1 MAKTNYQTIDEYH
14 QAFSGEAL
22 TRLETVRKVVNEVVP
37 DAEECISYQI
47 PCFKY
52 RGYLIYYCA
61 FPKHISLSHP
71 YSEAF
76 WEHFKAD
83 LEGYKTSKSVIQ
95 FPMDKPLPETLIKKI
110 VAFRKKENEEK
121 AAHNK
126 KRA

>member
-1 MAKTNYQTIDEYH
+1 MAKTNYQTIDDYH
-14 QAFSGEAL
+14 QVFSGEVL
-22 TRLETVRKVVNEVVP
+22 KRMQTIRKIINEAVA

-52 RGYLIYYCA
+52 NGYLLYYCG
-61 FPKHISLSHP
+61 FPNHISLLHP
-71 YSEAF
+71 FSATF

-95 FPMDKPLPETLIKKI
+95 IPTNKPLPEKLIKEV

-121 AAHNK
+121 AAGK
-126 KRA
+126 KK